1 MAVEFEPLVF
11 EIKQGSND
19 AAKGVDEL
27 TESLKK
33 LKSATSNLSA
43 PNHTASSLK
52 KLNNTL
58 KDFKADTLT
67 KLASALETLNR
78 VQNIKIPTSLSRNI
92 AAISGAL
99 TIIKPG
105 QVELLNRMSDGIARL
120 QNVQNITIQKSLGDR
135 LRNLS
140 DAMNQMTEEGISRF
154 ERLAAALQ
162 QIGSAGNVHI
172 PKMTVPTENTQ
183 TSSAPQTN
191 VPEGPDLSAVTEGLD
206 QVAHSVEQ
214 TITVTEGLSAV
225 VGTVTQVGHVVT
237 AVVGAIGEAIK
248 FVIKVIRTF
257 ISVIKPVIRVM
268 KKVISIA
275 KNIVVQI
282 GKAGAAIT
290 KTLLKPIIDFGSQ
303 IKKSISGV
311 KQFFSSIS
319 RIAMY
324 RLIRGAIAALTQ
336 GLQEGMKNLYQWS
349 KIVGTDFAD
358 AMDRLATNALYVKNS
373 LAAMVSPIIEAIAP
387 AVDFLTD
394 KFVELLNTVNM
405 FIARLLGK
413 DTYTVAK
420 RVATVWEE
428 VGENT
433 EEATKKLK
441 SYTIGIDEL
450 NIIEEPS
457 SEQYSGWSP
466 EEGFTGWFKEL
477 PTEENWIT
485 EFADKLKEF
494 FENSDW
500 EGLGRLLGDKVN
512 TAIDAIDWDGIGEK
526 IGYWLDAAIKTAY
539 YFLKEI
545 DFQKAGAS
553 VADLINSLLEA
564 VDWEYLGRLLV
575 EKITAMW
582 DFAIGFLSE
591 LDWGEVG
598 HSLFSFIIGALS
610 EFSEWLD
617 EIDWVSLGE
626 TLLEKLQD
634 FFENFDWK
642 EIIKTISST
651 LGKVMK
657 SMKDLLTPLWNS
669 FKAWWNE
676 HIKGKD
682 FLETIKNL
690 GNYLAKFVDEY
701 IMTPFIDAFFGG
713 SKGEGK
719 FDPTEKLMDNMRK
732 YLKEGSTDTVDTG
745 EMLKDIITDDN
756 LSVID
761 KFKAIGQMIMFGI
774 LDGINLMV
782 KDNWIL
788 FVLVEPFLWL
798 VKKLFGISS
807 PAKTMIPIGENLM
820 LGLFEGLSQGLTA
833 VLKFFTDL
841 LESINNI
848 LKAGATLVVT
858 AIDAASEVVKAIGQ
872 AAKDI
877 IGAGA
882 QLVVTAIDAASGV
895 IEAVGNAVQGIV
907 AAGAN
912 LVITAIDAASGVI
925 EAIGQAL
932 VGIVSAGANLVIT
945 AIDAASGVIE
955 AIGQAVQGVITA
967 GANLIIT
974 AIDAASG
981 VIEAVGQAAQDI
993 VRAGANLVVTA
1004 LDAASGV
1011 IEAVGQ
1017 AARNI
1022 VTAGANLIVTATDAA
1037 GGVIEAVGQAAR
1049 QVVDAGA
1056 NLIITAMDTA
1066 SSVIESV
1073 GVNVSDLMSAN
1084 TNLVITAT
1092 DAASSVISSIGSAV
1106 SGLIGAG
1113 ANLIIAGID
1122 NATSIVNAV
1131 GQNATQT
1138 IKGTESNVTLTAT
1151 DNATPVINQVQSALD
1166 RLDKNIT
1173 VTINIQ
1179 VNGQIPTL
1187 HALGGVAHATGGIVP
1202 HATGSIIARP
1212 TITNYRGTTHLFGEA
1227 GKEAILPLDSYTG
1240 WMDEVADRTR
1250 QALEDESG
1258 FEENS
1263 FGRALT
1269 AFYTNYLEPVMSR
1282 MDDNMQRQ
1290 ADKTDQPVVRIS
1302 GRDVRN
1308 AYDNQR
1314 KSDGFSFTR

>member
-43 PNHTASSLK
+43 LNHTASSLK

-120 QNVQNITIQKSLGDR
+120 QNVQNVTIQKSLGDR

-172 PKMTVPTENTQ
+172 PKMTVPAENTQ

-248 FVIKVIRTF
+248 FVIKVIRTL
-257 ISVIKPVIRVM
+257 ISVIKTVIRVM

-413 DTYTVAK
+413 DTYTIAK

-428 VGENT
+428 VGDNT
-433 EEATKKLK
+433 EDATKKLK

-450 NIIEEPS
+450 NIIEEPD
-457 SEQYSGWSP
+457 SERYSGWSP
-466 EEGFTGWFKEL
+466 DDDFTGWFKEL
-477 PTEENWIT
+477 PTEDNWIT

-512 TAIDAIDWDGIGEK
+512 DAIDAIDWDGIGNK

-539 YFLKEI
+539 FFLKEI

-598 HSLFSFIIGALS
+598 HSLFTFIIGALD

-626 TLLEKLQD
+626 TLLQKIKD
-634 FFENFDWK
+634 FFEEFDWK

-669 FKAWWNE
+669 FKEWWNE

-690 GNYLAKFVDEY
+690 GNYLVKFVDEY
-701 IMTPFIDAFFGG
+701 IVNPFFDALFGG

-719 FDPTEKLMDNMRK
+719 FDPDQKLMDNMKK
-732 YLKEGSTDTVDTG
+732 YMEGDTVQVGD
-745 EMLKDIITDDN
+745 MLKDVLTDTD
-756 LSVID
+756 LSFID
-761 KFKAIGQMIMFGI
+761 KFKAVGQLILYGVLYGIHMMIEDKWLLKFFI
-774 LDGINLMV
+774 
-782 KDNWIL
+782 
-788 FVLVEPFLWL
+788 EPFLWL
-798 VKKLFGISS
+798 VNKLFGIHS
-807 PAKTMIPIGENLM
+807 PAETMIPVGENLM
-820 LGLFEGLSQGLTA
+820 LGIVKGLSDNLTA
-833 VLKFFTDL
+833 VLKFFADL

-895 IEAVGNAVQGIV
+895 IGAIGQAVQGIV
-907 AAGAN
+907 TAGAN

-925 EAIGQAL
+925 DAIGQAL

-955 AIGQAVQGVITA
+955 AIGQAVQDVIRA

-974 AIDAASG
+974 AI
-981 VIEAVGQAAQDI
+981 
-993 VRAGANLVVTA
+993 
-1004 LDAASGV
+1004 DAASGV

-1022 VTAGANLIVTATDAA
+1022 VTAGANLIVTAIDAA
-1037 GGVIEAVGQAAR
+1037 SGIIEAVGQAAQGIVRAGANLYITALDAASGVIEAVGQAAQR
-1049 QVVDAGA
+1049 VVDAGA

-1066 SSVIESV
+1066 SNVIETV
-1073 GVNVSDLMSAN
+1073 GHNVSNLMSAH

-1122 NATSIVNAV
+1122 NATSVVNAV
-1131 GQNATQT
+1131 GQKTTQT
-1138 IKGTESNVTLTAT
+1138 IKGTESNVLLTAT
-1151 DNATPVINQVQSALD
+1151 DNASPVINQVQSALD
-1166 RLDKNIT
+1166 RLERHI
-1173 VTINIQ
+1173 VIEIEYR
-1179 VNGQIPTL
+1179 VSGSVPGGGA
-1187 HALGGVAHATGGIVP
+1187 HATGGIAHATGGIVP
-1202 HATGSIIARP
+1202 HATGSIISKP
-1212 TITNYRGTTHLFGEA
+1212 TFTNYRGTTHLFGEA
-1227 GKEAILPLDSYTG
+1227 GREAILPLDSYTG

-1314 KSDGFSFTR
+1314 KSDGYSFTR